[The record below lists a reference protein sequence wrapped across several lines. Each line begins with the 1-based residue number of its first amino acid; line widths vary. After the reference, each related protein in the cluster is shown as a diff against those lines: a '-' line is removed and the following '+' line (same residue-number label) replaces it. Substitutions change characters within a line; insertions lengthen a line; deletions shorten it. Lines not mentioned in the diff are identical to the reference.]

1 MVIIQGREDG
11 AAHMG
16 AHQVMRDSCESRLNL
31 RTVLADA
38 VGIGHKGKNSVKK
51 TPQFSNSWRRKVL
64 FSGLTEMECTV
75 IWGCPPP
82 PPTPSLAGGGYSSK
96 ICKIAVARFF
106 LLVVFIPTM

>member
-51 TPQFSNSWRRKVL
+51 NSSVFK
-64 FSGLTEMECTV
+64 FMEEKGA
-75 IWGCPPP
+75 I
-82 PPTPSLAGGGYSSK
+82 
-96 ICKIAVARFF
+96 
-106 LLVVFIPTM
+106 